1 MRTSVQLL
9 GYVLGLQGIIGI
21 LSDLGIRTW
30 NGLSVVEHVSVL
42 RGYEIF
48 TNAVLVVIGAA
59 LVIAT
64 LRLRGSADEDGSEQ
78 RP

>member
-9 GYVLGLQGIIGI
+9 GYVLGLQGVIGT
-21 LSDLGIRTW
+21 LSHLGVRTW

-42 RGYEIF
+42 RGYGIF
-48 TNAVLVVIGAA
+48 TNVVLVFIGAA
-59 LVIAT
+59 LVIVT
-64 LRLRGSADEDGSEQ
+64 LRLRRTAEGDGSEQ